1 MKTVLQAVAQYWKK
15 LDKPLLFAAMLCSAL
30 SVVLLY
36 SIYINHT
43 LSEIDDD
50 DYIIQLVAVGIGVL
64 SVLVLAAI
72 DYHKI
77 ARLWFVYAPIA
88 LIFGIADIYIPR
100 LSTSPERMTKHGYN
114 WVA

>member
-1 MKTVLQAVAQYWKK
+1 MSAIPKSVQWERRQTRVGRFCDSQLPPELRRKVHQY
-15 LDKPLLFAAMLCSAL
+15 
-30 SVVLLY
+30 
-36 SIYINHT
+36 HT

-77 ARLWFVYAPIA
+77 ARL
-88 LIFGIADIYIPR
+88 R
-100 LSTSPERMTKHGYN
+100 LVDSRGM
-114 WVA
+114 